1 MIQLFNDTI
10 IQWFNYSMIQYTNYL
25 NMETN
30 IIAELRI
37 LPKAKS
43 EDLIKS
49 LELERT
55 EEEVRFL
62 WTKKIKTS
70 YIDHY
75 PQFLK
80 TNTKLINTF
89 NPNGFMLLYD
99 LIKFLRQVK
108 GIDLED
114 VRSQK
119 FNTLI
124 IELRD
129 ETGVLIDYEKAGQL
143 IPQFNLLQ
151 ISKEELFDFDADI
164 KAAND
169 IRQDVIFHQINQI
182 KALGNALKL
191 IKEGEMLFLRGFY

>member
-1 MIQLFNDTI
+1 
-10 IQWFNYSMIQYTNYL
+10 
-25 NMETN
+25 METN

-37 LPKAKS
+37 IPKEKF
-43 EDLIKS
+43 EDLIKA
-49 LELERT
+49 LELERK

-80 TNTKLINTF
+80 THTKLINTF
-89 NPNGFMLLYD
+89 NTGGFLLLDD
-99 LIKFLRQVK
+99 LIEFLRKVK

-114 VRSQK
+114 DRSQK

-129 ETGVLIDYEKAGQL
+129 ETGVIIDYEKAGQL
-143 IPQFNLLQ
+143 IPQFDLLKVT
-151 ISKEELFDFDADI
+151 KEELFDFDADI
-164 KAAND
+164 KTAND
-169 IRQDVIFHQINQI
+169 IGQDVIFHQINQI

-191 IKEGEMLFLRGFY
+191 IKEGEILFLRGFY